1 VRCDKKDLS
10 GVLVNAVLNNE
21 DVLFCWCLLAA
32 GTDDANVQMLLKM
45 IIELYVTIR
54 GFSFATS
61 CVELYKQSIK
71 KTLQKG
77 KGIRKELFTSN
88 IK

>member
-1 VRCDKKDLS
+1 MCEKKDQCTTVVS
-10 GVLVNAVLNNE
+10 AVLNNE
-21 DVLFCWCLLAA
+21 DVLFHWCMLAA
-32 GTDDANVQMLLKM
+32 GTDDADATKLLKM
-45 IIELYVTIR
+45 MVELYVTIR

-61 CVELYKQSIK
+61 CVEIYKQSTK

-77 KGIRKELFTSN
+77 KGIRKEVFTSN